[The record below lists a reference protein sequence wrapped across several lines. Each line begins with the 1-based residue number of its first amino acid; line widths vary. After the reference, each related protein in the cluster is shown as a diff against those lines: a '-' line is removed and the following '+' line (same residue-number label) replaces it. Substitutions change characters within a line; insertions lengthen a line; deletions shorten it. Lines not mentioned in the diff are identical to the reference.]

1 MALAKGKF
9 RLSCDYP
16 KAVYEELERISKKTQ
31 EKNSKI
37 NKSYILNELLNA
49 FVSLDDDIATELVSM
64 LKAKEQLHKTKA
76 ENSTGF
82 IQQKEFETAKQ
93 YSKLAYIYS
102 RFGETVPV
110 VEDDGMRRYALN
122 NGCVV
127 VPKNWIAID
136 PNNSKNH
143 SYAWVME
150 VKNGDRFFGG
160 VPHFLGFFDS
170 QRIDTDTEKQFI
182 EAIKKVYPKLT
193 ELEKMYVEPKYSDPD
208 EYGIKRMINAEEW
221 DAAPILGVFNIKEFD
236 ESNPD
241 MTYPLGAMIIRQK

>member
-16 KAVYEELERISKKTQ
+16 KSVYEELDRISKKTQ

-49 FVSLDDDIATELVSM
+49 FVSLDDDTASELVNM
-64 LKAKEQLHKTKA
+64 LKAKEQLHKSKA

-82 IQQKEFETAKQ
+82 IQQKEFETSKQ

-110 VEDDGMRRYALN
+110 TEDTGMKRYELN

-127 VPKNWIAID
+127 VPKDWIAID
-136 PNNSKNH
+136 SNTSKEH

-150 VKNGDRFFGG
+150 VKNGDHFFGG

-170 QRIDTDTEKQFI
+170 QRIDSDTEKKFV
-182 EAIKKVYPKLT
+182 EAIKQVYPKLT
-193 ELEKMYVEPKYSDPD
+193 DLENMYVEPKYSEPD
-208 EYGIKRMINAEEW
+208 ENGNRRFINAKEW
-221 DAAPILGVFNIKEFD
+221 DAAPIIGVFNIREFD
-236 ESNPD
+236 ESNTD
-241 MTYPLGAMIIRQK
+241 ATYPLGAMIIRQK